1 MRGSILSCLT
11 WMGALVTALSLDAP
25 PKAPVR
31 EVEDEHFGVKINDPY
46 RWLENMKNSLEAQGW
61 LRAQADYSRK
71 LIDSMPGHEKLRAR
85 ISELINSEP
94 ATIAGPRE
102 LANGNLFYL
111 KTAANQNTAKLCFR
125 RSSSEDEIVLVDPD
139 DFQKRTGLPHAINYF
154 EPSWDGKF
162 VAFGIS
168 PQGSESAE
176 IRVIDTASKKETG
189 EVIPRCDLGF
199 VSWLPDGKHFL
210 FNQLQEL
217 KPNQPATEK
226 YFNSKTMLHEL
237 GSDPAKDEVY
247 LAAGRNSAIAIN
259 TRQIPFVLTASG
271 SEYAF
276 AIVSYDV
283 QPEFEVFVASL
294 ADLKPETK
302 WRKLVNF
309 EDQVT
314 GFGISQDTVYFL
326 THKNAPRFKIVS
338 RSLNIDE
345 HREEKEVVPASERVI
360 QQVLS
365 AKDGIYY
372 TASDGVDC
380 RLYRLNPSDPARQET
395 IPLPV
400 TGWVS
405 FRGIEDWFLGDLR
418 KPGVLVTFSSWVQAT
433 SYYAYDPEKNRLEE
447 LALRSPGPY
456 DRPKDVVSQEV
467 KIKSHD
473 GVPVPMSITGMK
485 DFQRDGTHAALLSGY
500 GAYGI
505 VSEPNYQ
512 PANLAF
518 LEHGIWLAVAQVRGG
533 GVYGDDWF
541 RAGQKSNKPNTWK
554 DFIGCGEYLINEKY
568 AAKNKLAGIGRS
580 AGGITIGRAVTDRP
594 DLFAVAFPF
603 VGCLDMLRSESTAN
617 GASNIPEF
625 GTVKDEAGFTALR
638 EMSTYD
644 HIKDGTAYPAIL
656 LSVTTIQG

>member
-1 MRGSILSCLT
+1 
-11 WMGALVTALSLDAP
+11 
-25 PKAPVR
+25 
-31 EVEDEHFGVKINDPY
+31 
-46 RWLENMKNSLEAQGW
+46 
-61 LRAQADYSRK
+61 
-71 LIDSMPGHEKLRAR
+71 
-85 ISELINSEP
+85 
-94 ATIAGPRE
+94 
-102 LANGNLFYL
+102 
-111 KTAANQNTAKLCFR
+111 
-125 RSSSEDEIVLVDPD
+125 
-139 DFQKRTGLPHAINYF
+139 
-154 EPSWDGKF
+154 
-162 VAFGIS
+162 
-168 PQGSESAE
+168 
-176 IRVIDTASKKETG
+176 
-189 EVIPRCDLGF
+189 
-199 VSWLPDGKHFL
+199 
-210 FNQLQEL
+210 LQEL
-217 KPNQPATEK
+217 KSNQPATEK

-259 TRQIPFVLTASG
+259 TRQTPFVLTASG
-271 SEYAF
+271 SEYIF

-283 QPEFEVFVASL
+283 QPEVEIFVASL

-302 WRKLVNF
+302 WRKLVSF

-314 GFGISQDTVYFL
+314 GVGISGDTAYFL

-360 QQVLS
+360 QQLLS

-405 FRGIEDWFLGDLR
+405 FRGIEETFLGDLR

-433 SYYAYDPEKNRLEE
+433 SYYSYDPEKNRLEE

-467 KIKSHD
+467 KVKSHD
-473 GVPVPMSITGMK
+473 GVLVPMSIIGMK
-485 DFQRDGTHAALLSGY
+485 DFQRDGTRAALLSGY
-500 GAYGI
+500 GAYGL

-541 RAGQKSNKPNTWK
+541 RAGQKASKPNTWK
-554 DFIGCGEYLINEKY
+554 DFIACGEYLINEKY
-568 AAKNKLAGIGRS
+568 AGKNKLAGIGGS

-594 DLFAVAFPF
+594 DLFAVAFPV
-603 VGCLDMLRSESTAN
+603 VGVLDTLRFESTAN

-625 GTVKDEAGFTALR
+625 GTVKDEAGFRALR

-656 LSVTTIQG
+656 LYHGYNDPRVDAWMSAKAGARFQAATTSGKPVLLDIDYESGHGIGNTKAQDIRHTTDLLSVMLWQLGDPEFQPAEKTESAKKE